1 MHEVSL
7 GAAIRDYLTGE
18 ETPATTYEDI
28 RQALARLLVE
38 EKGFPKAALKA
49 KIGIRF
55 PIDGRD
61 YTRMVDLAAYAPDG
75 SPLMLVVF
83 CSGEPGSYR
92 RESLAAARL
101 HPGAPAPLVLITD
114 TKEAYLLETATGE
127 ELGHGM
133 RAVPAWDDLAALAA
147 AHPARPPR
155 PDQIDR
161 ERRIL
166 YAYSEL
172 LEGCG
177 CPYACRPGAKG

>member
-7 GAAIRDYLTGE
+7 GGALRDYLTGE
-18 ETPATTYEDI
+18 QVEATTYEDV
-28 RQALARLLVE
+28 RQALAKLLVE
-38 EKGFPKAALKA
+38 EKRFPKTALKA

-55 PIDGRD
+55 PIDGTD
-61 YTRMVDLAAYAPDG
+61 FTRMIDLAAYAEG
-75 SPLMLVVF
+75 SSPLLLVIF

-101 HPGAPAPLVLITD
+101 HPVSPAPLVLVTD
-114 TKEAYLLETATGE
+114 TKEAYLYATATGE

-133 RAVPAWDDLAALAA
+133 RAVPAWDELLALAA
-147 AHPARPPR
+147 AHPAPAPG
-155 PDQIDR
+155 PDQIDK

-177 CPYACRPGAKG
+177 CPHACRPKAKG

>member
-18 ETPATTYEDI
+18 QIEATTYEDI
-28 RQALARLLVE
+28 RQALAKLLVE
-38 EKGFPKAALKA
+38 EKRFPKAALKA
-49 KIGIRF
+49 KIGICF
-55 PIDGRD
+55 PVEGRD

-75 SPLMLVVF
+75 SPLLLIIF

-101 HPGAPAPLVLITD
+101 HQGAPAPLVLVTD
-114 TKEAYLLETATGE
+114 TKDAYLLETATGA

-133 RAVPAWDDLAALAA
+133 HALPSWDELAGLAA
-147 AHPARPPR
+147 AHPARAPGPE
-155 PDQIDR
+155 QIDR

-177 CPYACRPGAKG
+177 CPHACRPKGKT

>member
-7 GAAIRDYLTGE
+7 GGAIRDYLTGE

-28 RQALARLLVE
+28 RQALAKLLVE
-38 EKGFPKAALKA
+38 EKRFPKSSLKA
-49 KIGIRF
+49 KIGICF
-55 PIDGRD
+55 PIGGQR
-61 YTRMVDLAAYAPDG
+61 YTRMVDLAAYAEDG
-75 SPLMLVVF
+75 SPLLLVIF

-101 HPGAPAPLVLITD
+101 HEGTPAPLVLVTD
-114 TKEAYLLETATGE
+114 TKDALLFETATGE

-133 RAVPAWDDLAALAA
+133 DAIPNWDELARLVA
-147 AHPARPPR
+147 AHPAREPR

-166 YAYSEL
+166 YAYSGL

-177 CPYACRPGAKG
+177 CPHACRPKAKG